1 MYGLKP
7 LSEKIPAIADQVF
20 ARKFV
25 MLGRILTHWQDI
37 VGDDLAN
44 KTQPVK
50 LHYRKAKDGSKQATA
65 SLDIS
70 ASSADATMLYYRKDL
85 ILERINQIFGDRW
98 ITAIRFVPSET
109 AEQDFKSP
117 PKPRKTL
124 TENDKLYLS
133 EVLESIDDPELKD
146 RLEKLGQA
154 MLQDRSRNSKQVI

>member
-7 LSEKIPAIADQVF
+7 LSEKIPAIADQAF

-50 LHYRKAKDGSKQATA
+50 LHYRKTKDGSKRATA

-70 ASSADATMLYYRKDL
+70 TSSANATMLHYRKDL
-85 ILERINQIFGDRW
+85 ILERLNQIFGDRW
-98 ITAIRFVPSET
+98 ITAIRFVPAEAS
-109 AEQDFKSP
+109 EQDFKGRP
-117 PKPRKTL
+117 EPRKTL

-133 EVLESIDDPELKD
+133 EVLGAVEDPELKA
-146 RLEKLGQA
+146 RLESLGQA

>member
-7 LSEKIPAIADQVF
+7 LSEKIPAIADRAF

-50 LHYRKAKDGSKQATA
+50 LHYRKAKDGSKRATA

-70 ASSADATMLYYRKDL
+70 ASSADATMLHYRKDL
-85 ILERINQIFGDRW
+85 ILERLNQIFGDRW
-98 ITAIRFVPSET
+98 ITAIRFVPAE
-109 AEQDFKSP
+109 ACEQDFSAP
-117 PKPRKTL
+117 FKPRKTL
-124 TENDKLYLS
+124 TEKEKLYLS
-133 EVLESIDDPELKD
+133 EVLETIEDPELKAK
-146 RLEKLGQA
+146 LESLGQA
-154 MLQDRSRNSKQVI
+154 MFQDRSRNSKQVI